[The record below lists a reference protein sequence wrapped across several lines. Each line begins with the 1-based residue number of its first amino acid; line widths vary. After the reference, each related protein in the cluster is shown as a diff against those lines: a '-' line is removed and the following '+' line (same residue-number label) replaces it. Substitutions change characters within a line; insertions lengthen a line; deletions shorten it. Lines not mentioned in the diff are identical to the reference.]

1 MSKRQ
6 MYLAMKVGEKLTFKK
21 GEFNICSARCTLTQL
36 KELTGRQWVTKKEP
50 DCYTIERTS

>member
-1 MSKRQ
+1 

-21 GEFNICSARCTLTQL
+21 GEFNIYSARCTLTQL
-36 KELTGRQWVTKKEP
+36 KELTGRNWVTKKDP